1 MRDFSHLLERLY
13 YEPATSGKERLLLD
27 YFRATPDPDRG
38 YAVAIIGGT
47 LSLPNFRRGMVMDL
61 IRARTDPQ
69 LLAMS
74 HDYVG
79 ELSETVAH
87 LWPTPAIPP
96 NDPCLPPLHTVVDGL
111 RHTPKVQLPDYVAG
125 LLDRMTSPER
135 WALLKIGAGALRIG
149 VSARLLKQV
158 LAKYGGQPV
167 ELVETLWH
175 GVDPP
180 YENLF
185 AWLEGRAPPPAVEE
199 RLTFTPVMLAH
210 PLEAKDHGLVTPH
223 AYAAEWKYDGIRVQ
237 CVNSAIGRALFT
249 RTGDDISGSFPDAL
263 EHLNFH
269 AVLDG
274 ELLVQRGIALG
285 SFNDLQQRLGR
296 KSPSPKLMA
305 EYPAA
310 MIVYDVLML
319 EGEDVR
325 PLPYEKRRDLLQAA
339 LDKYQPVGISLSPQ
353 IAWSEFTQLEE
364 ARASVDNQ
372 SVIEGLMLKR
382 RDSAYIS
389 GRPTGPWY
397 KWKINPKLADAVLM
411 YAQRGSGRRSSFYSD
426 FTFGLWRDGELLPIG
441 KAYFGFTDAELIELD
456 KWVRHHTIKTFG
468 PVREVKKELV
478 FEVAFDA
485 VHHSARHKSGYALR
499 FPRISRIRWDKP
511 ASEADHLG
519 LLEQLISQPLSNM
532 APDGSGE
539 DSVHEENDTPSL
551 QDSAGRR

>member
-1 MRDFSHLLERLY
+1 MRAFSQLLEKLY
-13 YEPATSGKERLLLD
+13 YEPATSAKERLLLD
-27 YFRATPDPDRG
+27 YFATTPDPDRG
-38 YAVAIIGGT
+38 YAVAIIGGS
-47 LSLPNFRRGMVMDL
+47 LSLPNFKRGMVLDL
-61 IRARTDPQ
+61 IRTRTDPQ

-96 NDPCLPPLHTVVDGL
+96 NDLDLPPLHEVVAGL
-111 RHTPKVQLPDYVAG
+111 RHTPKAQLPDYVAG

-135 WALLKIGAGALRIG
+135 WALLKIGAGSLRIG

-158 LAKYGGQPV
+158 LAKYGNQPI
-167 ELVETLWH
+167 ERIETLWH

-180 YENLF
+180 YEELF
-185 AWLEGRAPPPAVEE
+185 AWLEGRAEAPVVEE
-199 RLTFTPVMLAH
+199 KLTFTPVMLAH
-210 PLEAKDHGLVTPH
+210 PLEEKDYGLILPE

-274 ELLVQRGIALG
+274 ELLVQRGIELG

-296 KSPSPKLMA
+296 KSPSAKLMA
-305 EYPAA
+305 DYPAA
-310 MIVYDVLML
+310 MVVYDVLML

-325 PLPYEKRRDLLQAA
+325 PLPYEKRRELLQAA
-339 LDKYQPVGISLSPQ
+339 LDRYQPVGISLSPQ
-353 IAWSEFTQLEE
+353 IPWHEFSQLEE
-364 ARASVDNQ
+364 ARASVDNL

-382 RDSAYIS
+382 RDSAYVA

-397 KWKINPKLADAVLM
+397 KWKINPKLVDAVLM

-426 FTFGLWRDGELLPIG
+426 FTFGLWKGDELLPIG
-441 KAYFGFTDAELIELD
+441 KAYFGFTDAELTELD
-456 KWVRHHTIKTFG
+456 KWVRHHTVKTFG

-485 VHHSARHKSGYALR
+485 VHRSTRHKSGYALR

-511 ASEADHLG
+511 AAEADQMTA
-519 LLEQLISQPLSNM
+519 LEQLM
-532 APDGSGE
+532 G
-539 DSVHEENDTPSL
+539 
-551 QDSAGRR
+551 

>member
-1 MRDFSHLLERLY
+1 MRAFSQLLEKLY
-13 YEPATSGKERLLLD
+13 YEPATSAKERLLLD
-27 YFRATPDPDRG
+27 YFATTPDPDRG
-38 YAVAIIGGT
+38 YAVAIIGGS
-47 LSLPNFRRGMVMDL
+47 LSLPNFKRGMVLDL

-87 LWPTPAIPP
+87 LWPTPTVPP
-96 NDPCLPPLHTVVDGL
+96 NDPDLPPLHEVVAGL
-111 RHTPKVQLPDYVAG
+111 RHTPKSQLPDYVAG

-158 LAKYGGQPV
+158 LAKYGNQPI
-167 ELVETLWH
+167 ERIETLWH

-180 YENLF
+180 YEALF
-185 AWLEGRAPPPAVEE
+185 AWLEGRAEAPAVEE
-199 RLTFTPVMLAH
+199 KLTFTPVMLAH
-210 PLEAKDHGLVTPH
+210 PLEEKDHGLIVPE

-274 ELLVQRGIALG
+274 ELLVQRGIELG

-296 KSPSPKLMA
+296 KSPSARMMA
-305 EYPAA
+305 DYPAA

-325 PLPYEKRRDLLQAA
+325 PLSYEKRRELLQAA
-339 LDKYQPVGISLSPQ
+339 LDRHQPVGISLSPQ
-353 IAWSEFTQLEE
+353 IPWHEFSQLEE
-364 ARASVDNQ
+364 ARASVDNL

-382 RDSAYIS
+382 RDSAYVA

-397 KWKINPKLADAVLM
+397 KWKINPKLVDAVLM

-426 FTFGLWRDGELLPIG
+426 FTFGLWKDGELLPIG
-441 KAYFGFTDAELIELD
+441 KAYFGFTDAELAELD
-456 KWVRHHTIKTFG
+456 KWVRHHTLKTFG

-485 VHHSARHKSGYALR
+485 VHRSTRHKSGYALR

-511 ASEADHLG
+511 AAEADQMTA
-519 LLEQLISQPLSNM
+519 LEQLM
-532 APDGSGE
+532 G
-539 DSVHEENDTPSL
+539 
-551 QDSAGRR
+551 